1 MSMPV
6 EGIQSMNVEDCTI
19 DNIEIVPWRLQ
30 GTEIKHKIFLVSF
43 SRNVAL
49 TSQEE
54 AKNVLEKMR
63 SLHGVGEEE
72 YSVGRV
78 KYIKGILPEDLS
90 NFQEI
95 PIFFVGPEENPVYAV
110 PVDVYNSLF
119 QFRV

>member
-1 MSMPV
+1 
-6 EGIQSMNVEDCTI
+6 MNVEDCTI
-19 DNIEIVPWRLQ
+19 DNIETIPWRLQ

-54 AKNVLEKMR
+54 AKSVLEKMR
-63 SLHGVGEEE
+63 SLHDVGEGEDE
-72 YSVGRV
+72 YSVSRV
-78 KYIKGILPEDLS
+78 KYIKGILPENLS

-95 PIFFVGPEENPVYAV
+95 PIFFVGPEENPSCAV

-119 QFRV
+119 QFRI